1 MKTYNRTAA
10 VNYAGNWYNGNNPDF
25 TWFGKSASGTV
36 SLIGGNGDCANFVSQ
51 CLFAGG
57 LTFKET
63 GSANRQWYYYT
74 KGGSYKKK
82 SSS

>member
-1 MKTYNRTAA
+1 MQVTGTMETILISH
-10 VNYAGNWYNGNNPDF
+10 G
-25 TWFGKSASGTV
+25 FGKSASGTA
-36 SLIGGNGDCANFVSQ
+36 SPIGGNGDCANFVSQ